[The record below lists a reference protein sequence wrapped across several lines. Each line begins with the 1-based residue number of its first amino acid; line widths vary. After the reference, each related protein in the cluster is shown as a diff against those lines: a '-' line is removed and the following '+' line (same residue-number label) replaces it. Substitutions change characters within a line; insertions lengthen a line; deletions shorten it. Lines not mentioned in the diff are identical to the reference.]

1 MNGRGT
7 CERCNYAREMP
18 GWQITV
24 IDAEHLDKA
33 HTMIITTPTGHHYL
47 SQTPDPP

>member
-1 MNGRGT
+1 MNGRGA
-7 CERCNYAREMP
+7 CERCNYAREMA

-33 HTMIITTPTGHHYL
+33 HTMIITTPTGHRYL
-47 SQTPDPP
+47 SQAPDPP